1 MTYNETCEYLYKQ
14 TPMFERQGASGYKE
28 GLDNSQIL
36 DEHFGHPHRN
46 YRCIHIAGTNG
57 KGSCSHTISA
67 ILQSC
72 GYKVGLYTSPHLV
85 DFSERIRINGQP
97 IEEDYVVNFVEEE
110 KDFFTPLSPS
120 FFEVTTAMAFKY
132 FADKKVDIAVIEV
145 GLGGRLDCTN
155 IITPMLSVI
164 TNISFDHTGFL
175 GDTLALIA
183 SEKAGIIKHG
193 VPVAVVEV
201 GLGGRLD
208 CTNIIHPILSV
219 ITNIGF
225 DHTQFL
231 GTSLEQIA
239 MEKAGIIKRGVPV
252 IIGEA
257 VPETRPIFEAIA
269 KDENAPITFAEDNP
283 EIKAY
288 SQSDNGLLYNTVS
301 FGQLNSE
308 LGGIYQAKNAN
319 TILHAVKAL
328 ETLDFM
334 FPCPCDENTPCMNKE
349 VREGFGRVCELT
361 GLRGRWETVSASP
374 LTVCDTG
381 HNVEGWR
388 YLSEQLKSVKCQRM
402 HIVFGMVEDKDVQ
415 GVIELLPENAIYY
428 FTKSSS
434 ERSLSENVIK
444 IYATQRGLHG
454 ESYPNVSTAYEA
466 AKNNASNDDF
476 VFIGGSSYIVADF
489 LKKCI

>member
-132 FADKKVDIAVIEV
+132 FADKKVDIAVI
-145 GLGGRLDCTN
+145 
-155 IITPMLSVI
+155 
-164 TNISFDHTGFL
+164 
-175 GDTLALIA
+175 
-183 SEKAGIIKHG
+183 
-193 VPVAVVEV
+193 EV